1 MKGIESLSID
11 KNTKK
16 RIEESAIKEF
26 MEKGFAKASLR
37 QIVKN
42 AGLTTGAFY
51 KYYPTKDALFAS
63 LVEPYA
69 NKLYSIYDI
78 TIEDFQSLPASQQQK
93 NMIEASSGG
102 ITEMLEYIYEH
113 YDNFKL
119 LLCKA
124 DGTPFTS
131 FIHNLV
137 EREVKS
143 TVKFI
148 DDMRASG
155 VEIPEIDVEFVHMIT
170 SGMFLSVFE
179 IVAHDMQKD
188 IAIKRV
194 QKIKEFYTGGW
205 ERMLGFSF

>member
-69 NKLYSIYDI
+69 NKLYSIYDV
-78 TIEDFQSLPASQQQK
+78 TIADFQSLPASQQQK

-155 VEIPEIDVEFVHMIT
+155 VEVPEIDVEFVHMIT

-188 IAIKRV
+188 IAVKRV

>member
-1 MKGIESLSID
+1 MKGSESLSID

-102 ITEMLEYIYEH
+102 ITEMLEYIYKH

-155 VEIPEIDVEFVHMIT
+155 VEVPKIDVEFVHMIT

>member
-69 NKLYSIYDI
+69 NKLYSIYDV

-155 VEIPEIDVEFVHMIT
+155 VEVPEIDVEFVHMIT

>member
-69 NKLYSIYDI
+69 NKLYSIYDV
-78 TIEDFQSLPASQQQK
+78 TIADFQSLPASQQQK
-93 NMIEASSGG
+93 NMIEASFGG

-155 VEIPEIDVEFVHMIT
+155 VEVPEIDVEFVHMIT

>member
-69 NKLYSIYDI
+69 NKLYSIYDV

-113 YDNFKL
+113 YDYFKL

-155 VEIPEIDVEFVHMIT
+155 VEVPEIDVEFVHMIT